1 MGQEITC
8 VAHYGGQSGEGKAM
22 LESEEVIFR
31 GPFRARVRLADLTSV
46 EDRDGRLS
54 LATPDGELT
63 LDLGVLSTKWAD
75 KIRNPRTLLD
85 KLGVKAGMCVSLVG
99 LTDEGFVEQL
109 HRRGVEIHPGPAA
122 AGSDI
127 VFLYA
132 PSVAEL
138 EQLPELRERITR
150 DGAVWVVSPKGDR
163 TIQDLHVMAAGR
175 AAGLVDTKVAKFSE
189 TLTSLKF
196 VIPVKDR

>member
-8 VAHYGGQSGEGKAM
+8 VAHYGDQTGEGKAM

-31 GPFRARVRLADLTSV
+31 GPFRARVRLAEVTSV
-46 EDRDGRLS
+46 RDDGGRLS
-54 LATPDGELT
+54 VATPEGELT
-63 LDLGVLSTKWAD
+63 LELGAAAAKWAE

-85 KLGVKAGMCVSLVG
+85 KLGVKAGMRVSIVG
-99 LTDEGFVEQL
+99 LADEGFVERL
-109 HRRGVEIHPGPAA
+109 RGRGVEIQAGAA
-122 AGSDI
+122 SESDI

-132 PSVAEL
+132 PSVTQL
-138 EQLPELRERITR
+138 EQLFRLRDQIKRN
-150 DGAVWVVSPKGDR
+150 GAIWVVSPKGDR
-163 TIQDLHVMAAGR
+163 AIQDLHVIAAGK

-189 TLTSLKF
+189 TLTSIKF